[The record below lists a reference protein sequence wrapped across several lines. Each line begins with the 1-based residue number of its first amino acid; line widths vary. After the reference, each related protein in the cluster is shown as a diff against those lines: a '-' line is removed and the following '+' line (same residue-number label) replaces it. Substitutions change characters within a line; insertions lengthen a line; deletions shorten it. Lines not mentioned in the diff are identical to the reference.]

1 MRLLERAFGER
12 SSFNLV
18 TANLQPLEKYF
29 LFQKKEGGTDYSKEF
44 NKEISTFYEKDFR
57 AL

>member
-1 MRLLERAFGER
+1 MRLLERAFGES

-29 LFQKKEGGTDYSKEF
+29 LFQKRKGGAQTKEF
-44 NKEISTFYEKDFR
+44 NKEISTFYEKDF
-57 AL
+57 